1 MNTRRTFLK
10 NAAVGAMAPS
20 VIQQSFDKENGSNHQ
35 GKITLG
41 NGGVLLFQGDS
52 ITDWG
57 RDRKDMNP
65 NTTNAI
71 GGGYASYIT
80 GNLLLESPEKKLSI
94 YNRGISGDKVFQLR
108 DRWQTD
114 TLDLKPDV
122 ISILVGVN
130 DFWHTLD
137 YNYVS
142 TVEVYEKDLR
152 ALLTATKEKLP
163 QVQFIIGEPFS
174 LKGFKVTGER
184 WYPAFDAYR
193 AAARKVAAEFD
204 AAFIPYQSIFDKAL
218 KIAPKEY
225 WLMDGVHPTMAGA
238 MLMCKEWL
246 KMIKK

>member
-1 MNTRRTFLK
+1 MSTRRSFLK
-10 NAAVGAMAPS
+10 AAAVTSLAPM
-20 VIQQSFDKENGSNHQ
+20 VVQQSFGRSHNSHHK
-35 GKITLG
+35 KITLK
-41 NGGVLLFQGDS
+41 NGSIVLFQGDS

-80 GNLLLESPEKKLSI
+80 GNLLQESPSKKLSI

-114 TLDLKPDV
+114 TIDLKPDV

-137 YNYVS
+137 FNYKS
-142 TVEVYEKDLR
+142 TVEIYEQDYR
-152 ALLTATKEKLP
+152 ALLKATREKLP
-163 QVQFIIGEPFS
+163 RVQFIIGEPFS
-174 LKGFKVTGER
+174 LKGFKVTDNR

-193 AAARKVAAEFD
+193 TVAQKLSTEFD
-204 AAFIPYQSIFDKAL
+204 TAFIPYQSIFDKAL
-218 KIAPKEY
+218 ENAPKEY
-225 WLMDGVHPTMAGA
+225 WLQDGVHPTMAGA

-246 KMIKK
+246 KTVKM